1 MRRIPILAAVAL
13 VVIFAMMVAGCAST
27 APTTN
32 TASNTSVAPPTSTTE
47 SSGTSTTGGTGKGP
61 IKVGSKIDTEG
72 GLLAQIILAMLQK
85 NGFQVVDKS
94 QLGTTD
100 VNRKALLAGEIDVYP
115 EYTGTA
121 LTQFFAKDK
130 LPLTLSKEATK
141 SYDTVKSLD
150 AKEND
155 VIWLGRA
162 PADNT
167 FGIAIP
173 KKLADAQKIVTL
185 ADWAKY
191 VNGGGNVKLVASAEF
206 IQRSDAL
213 PAFEK
218 AYAFTLKPNQLV
230 SLSGGNTA
238 VTEAAAANGQG
249 GANAAMAYGT
259 DGNLAA
265 LNLVLLKDPKGVQP
279 VYQPAPTFRGAVFKK
294 YPEVAGFLDP
304 VFKTLTTETLQK
316 LNAKI
321 SVEGQDA
328 KKVATDYLTQQGF
341 LK

>member
-1 MRRIPILAAVAL
+1 MRRSHILIATTLAAVAL
-13 VVIFAMMVAGCAST
+13 VFVGCAPART
-27 APTTN
+27 GTPTTA
-32 TASNTSVAPPTSTTE
+32 TPTNEAT
-47 SSGTSTTGGTGKGP
+47 GQAGGGTKGP

-72 GLLAQIILAMLQK
+72 SLLAQLIIAMLK
-85 NGFQVVDKS
+85 NDGFNVVDRS

-100 VNRKALLAGEIDVYP
+100 VNRKALLNGEIDVYP

-130 LPLTLSKEATK
+130 LPLTLSKEATA
-141 SYDTVKSLD
+141 SYERVKELD

-155 VIWLGRA
+155 VAWLGRA

-167 FGIAIP
+167 FAIAVP
-173 KKLADAQKIVTL
+173 KKLADASKLMTL
-185 ADWAKY
+185 DDWAKY
-191 VNGGGNVKLVASAEF
+191 INGGGTVKLVASSEF
-206 IQRSDAL
+206 VQRSDAL

-218 AYAFTLKPNQLV
+218 AYGFKLKPNQV
-230 SLSGGNTA
+230 VALSGGNTA
-238 VTEAAAANGQG
+238 VTEAAAANGQD

-265 LNLVLLKDPKGVQP
+265 LNLVILKDTKGVQP
-279 VYQPAPTFRGAVFKK
+279 VYQPAPTFRGEIVKK
-294 YPEVAGFLDP
+294 YPEIPGILDP
-304 VFKTLTTETLQK
+304 VFSSLTLETLQQ

-321 SVEGQDA
+321 SVDGQDP
-328 KKVATDYLTQQGF
+328 KKVATDYLTSKGF

>member
-1 MRRIPILAAVAL
+1 MRRTFVLAAGTLAMIAAL
-13 VVIFAMMVAGCAST
+13 LVAGCAPSATNNTSAGNASNST
-27 APTTN
+27 APSS
-32 TASNTSVAPPTSTTE
+32 TAE
-47 SSGTSTTGGTGKGP
+47 SSSTTGGTKGP

-100 VNRKALLAGEIDVYP
+100 VNRKALLAGDIDVYP

-130 LPLTLSKEATK
+130 LPLTLSKEATQ
-141 SYDTVKSLD
+141 SYDTVKKLD
-150 AKEND
+150 AQQND
-155 VIWLGRA
+155 IVWLQRA

-191 VNGGGNVKLVASAEF
+191 INGGGNVKLVASAEF

-218 AYAFTLKPNQLV
+218 AYGFTLKPNQLV

-265 LNLVLLKDPKGVQP
+265 LNLVLLKDPQGVQP
-279 VYQPAPTFRGAVFKK
+279 VYQPAPTFRGADIQK
-294 YPEVAGFLDP
+294 YPEIPGILDP
-304 VFKTLTTETLQK
+304 VFKTLTTETLQQ

-321 SVEGQDA
+321 SVDGQDP
-328 KKVATDYLTQQGF
+328 KKVATDYLTSQGF